1 MYLLHLQIEISYY
14 VSWEQN
20 DTSHECNSSAI
31 ENGDLLDGSD
41 SIDCLYSCS
50 GVIRKL
56 SYICT
61 CYSAEDNWSFGKNQ
75 LTHVFNDT
83 TDINTVTIGSIGGF
97 WSSEISGTWNI
108 STTFSLATRSDTGR
122 INSSPRAV
130 TVPLLH
136 LQEGCEHTIP
146 LGVSDPD
153 NDTIRCRWAVG
164 EECKGICN
172 QFPGAFLDSNSCT
185 IKYHA
190 NYETGIKAVAVMIE
204 DYAPGSSHP
213 LSSVALQFL
222 VEVFSSPHPCPVNA
236 DYFKPIVSM
245 NSLDDVIVKPHTES
259 VNVTLKC
266 TAYGA
271 SFFYWEREND
281 DIPTDTIG
289 VNTSNLTFI
298 DIQREDSGSYRCVV
312 TNDCGV
318 TSYSD
323 YSTVTV
329 IEGNLFINSKS
340 YRSEICE

>member
-1 MYLLHLQIEISYY
+1 MEISYY
-14 VSWEQN
+14 VSWD
-20 DTSHECNSSAI
+20 DTSFECNSSAI
-31 ENGDLLDGSD
+31 ENSYLLDGSD

-50 GVIRKL
+50 GVITRM
-56 SYICT
+56 SYVCT
-61 CYSAEDNWSFGKNQ
+61 CYSDEDNWSFGKNQ

-83 TDINTVTIGSIGGF
+83 TDTNTVTIGSIGGF
-97 WSSEISGTWNI
+97 WSSEINGIWNI
-108 STTFSLATRSDTGR
+108 STTFSLATRSDTGQ

-130 TVPLLH
+130 TSPLLR

-153 NDTIRCRWAVG
+153 NDTVRCRWAVG

-190 NYETGIKAVAVMIE
+190 NYGTGIKAVAIMIE

-222 VEVFSSPHPCPVNA
+222 VYVFSSSQPCSVTTG
-236 DYFKPIVSM
+236 YFKPSVSM
-245 NSLDDVIVKPHTES
+245 NSSDDVIIKPHSES
-259 VNVTLKC
+259 VNLTLSC
-266 TAYGA
+266 MANEGSSY
-271 SFFYWEREND
+271 YWERENG
-281 DIPTDTIG
+281 DIPFDSIG

-298 DIQREDSGSYRCVV
+298 DIQTEDSGNCRCVV

-329 IEGNLFINSKS
+329 IEGM
-340 YRSEICE
+340 

>member
-1 MYLLHLQIEISYY
+1 MEISYY
-14 VSWEQN
+14 VSWEQDN
-20 DTSHECNSSAI
+20 TSFECNSSATD
-31 ENGDLLDGSD
+31 NGYLLDDSD

-50 GVIRKL
+50 GVIAKM
-56 SYICT
+56 SYVCT

-83 TDINTVTIGSIGGF
+83 TDINTVTIGSIGEF
-97 WSSEISGTWNI
+97 WSSEISDTWNI
-108 STTFSLATRSDTGR
+108 STTFSLTTRSDTGK
-122 INSSPRAV
+122 INSSPRAI

-136 LQEGCEHTIP
+136 LQEGCKHTIP

-172 QFPGAFLDSNSCT
+172 KFPGAFLDSNSCT

-190 NYETGIKAVAVMIE
+190 NYGTGIKAVAIMIE
-204 DYAPGSSHP
+204 DYAPGSLHP

-222 VEVFSSPHPCPVNA
+222 VAVFSSPQLCSVNT
-236 DYFKPIVSM
+236 DYFKPIVNMDSSNNLIVKSYSESM
-245 NSLDDVIVKPHTES
+245 NL
-259 VNVTLKC
+259 TLTC
-266 TAYGA
+266 IANGA
-271 SFFYWEREND
+271 SYYYWERENG
-281 DIPTDTIG
+281 DIPFDTIG

-298 DIQREDSGSYRCVV
+298 DVQPEDSGNYRCVV
-312 TNDCGV
+312 TNDCDV

-329 IEGNLFINSKS
+329 IEGNIL
-340 YRSEICE
+340 IC